1 MNENRRVRICDIA
14 EELGV
19 STATVSNVIHGK
31 TKKISDETVK
41 RVQQL
46 IEEWEYIP
54 SMAGIL
60 LAQNDSKIVGV
71 IINNNEKYDGH
82 VLEDPFISSAINHL
96 SAEIEK
102 NGFFMMIKT
111 TMDCNDIIK
120 FASMWNLTGMV
131 LIGFCEQDYNKI
143 RESMHIPFVVYDGY
157 MENPRGI
164 CNIVIDNFDGGYQV
178 GKCLTN
184 LGHQKLLCIADN
196 EICMDLE
203 RYKGFYKAVNEAK
216 GQADF
221 LKIPMNKNERYS
233 MYENSLGYI
242 KKHTAIFAVSDYYAV
257 DIMLFLIKQGVKIP
271 DDISIIGFDDTP
283 ICKHTVPSL
292 TSVRQ
297 DCRQRSKIAIDTL
310 KKLKN
315 KISTDTEIKLPVS
328 LVERNSIAKCTKI

>member
-1 MNENRRVRICDIA
+1 MSEKRRVRICDIA

-71 IINNNEKYDGH
+71 VINNGKKYEGN
-82 VLEDPFISSAINHL
+82 VLEDPFISSAVNHL

-102 NGFFMMIKT
+102 SGFFMMIKT
-111 TMDCNDIIK
+111 TTACSDIIK

-143 RESMHIPFVVYDGY
+143 RDAIHIPFVVYDGY

-164 CNIVIDNFDGGYQV
+164 CNITIDNFDGGYQV
-178 GKCLTN
+178 GRCLTD
-184 LGHQKLLCIADN
+184 LGHKKLLCIADN

-203 RYKGFYKAVNEAK
+203 RYNGFCKAANEADC
-216 GQADF
+216 QADF
-221 LKIPMNKNERYS
+221 LKIPMSRNQRHT
-233 MYENSLGYI
+233 MYQNLLETI
-242 KKHTAIFAVSDYYAV
+242 KEYTAVFAVSDYYAV
-257 DIMLFLIKQGVKIP
+257 DIMLFLINQGVKIP
-271 DDISIIGFDDTP
+271 KDISVVGFDDTP
-283 ICKHTVPSL
+283 ICKQTVPSL

-297 DCRQRSKIAIDTL
+297 DCEHRAKIAIETLQKL
-310 KKLKN
+310 KKKQ
-315 KISTDTEIKLPVS
+315 KTETEKKLPVT
-328 LVERNSIAKCTKI
+328 LIKRGSIAKRTKT